1 MDESF
6 QLRARRP
13 IEPASPASLEFD
25 VLSAGLIAQ
34 QAATPAAR
42 AQATFDCKVVAA
54 PRAEPLVETVLAG
67 PGWREAA
74 SALRFCFN
82 RAEVK
87 RRHKAP

>member
-34 QAATPAAR
+34 QVATPAAR
-42 AQATFDCKVVAA
+42 AQARFDRKSA
-54 PRAEPLVETVLAG
+54 PVPQAEPLVETVLAG
-67 PGWREAA
+67 PSWQEAA
-74 SALRFCFN
+74 SAQRFCFN

-87 RRHKAP
+87 RRHNAP

>member
-13 IEPASPASLEFD
+13 IEPASPAPLEFD

-42 AQATFDCKVVAA
+42 AQAAFDRHSA
-54 PRAEPLVETVLAG
+54 PPPEAEPLVETLLAG
-67 PGWREAA
+67 PQWRQAA
-74 SALRFCFN
+74 SAQRFCFN

-87 RRHKAP
+87 RRHNVP

>member
-1 MDESF
+1 MDETF

-13 IEPASPASLEFD
+13 FEPRTAAPLDFQ

-34 QAATPAAR
+34 QATSPAAR
-42 AQATFDCKVVAA
+42 AQARHDGAAA
-54 PRAEPLVETVLAG
+54 PTPAEPLVETVLAG
-67 PGWREAA
+67 PAWQEAA

-87 RRHKAP
+87 RRHNGP

>member
-1 MDESF
+1 MDETF

-13 IEPASPASLEFD
+13 SGPPQPAALDFQM
-25 VLSAGLIAQ
+25 LSAGLIAQ

-42 AQATFDCKVVAA
+42 AQATFDGKVAPA